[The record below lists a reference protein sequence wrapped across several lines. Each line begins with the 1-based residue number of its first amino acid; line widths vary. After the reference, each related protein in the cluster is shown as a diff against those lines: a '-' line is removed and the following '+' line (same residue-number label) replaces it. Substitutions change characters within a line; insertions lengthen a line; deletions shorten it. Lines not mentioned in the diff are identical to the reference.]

1 MTTLE
6 PTDVDA
12 LLPDGKL
19 FIAGSWRTGRGR
31 EIESLNPAT
40 GKVNRSFAS
49 ASVDDVDDAIVAGHQ
64 AAFDPAWRDLYPHQR
79 ADILHRISAGIAD
92 NSDRISAIQTAD
104 TGKTLTETKALA
116 MSASATFR
124 YFASALEVIG
134 DDLTPQRGDYLT
146 MSVHEPMGVIAAI
159 TPWNSP
165 IASDAQKLAP
175 ALAAGNAVVV
185 KPAAWAPLVSLELAR
200 ICQEAGLPD
209 GLLSVLPGPGSVTGE
224 AITNHPLVKKI
235 SFTGGTSTG
244 RHIAHVAAERLIPT
258 SLELGGKSP
267 TIVFDDADMTQA
279 IAGIMF
285 GIFSSQGQSCIAG
298 SRLFVQASIY
308 EEFVDRLVEATVA
321 LRVGQPTQP
330 GVQVGS
336 LVHPDHRSSVE
347 SFIER
352 GVAEGARV
360 RAGGARPAGDD
371 LAAGNFLLPTI
382 LDNVANDS
390 MICQEEIFGPVL
402 VVMPFD
408 DEEALVEMANDSMYG
423 LAAGIWTSDYRR
435 AWRLGRRLDTGTV
448 WINTYKQFSIS
459 TPFGGTKASGI
470 GREKGIDGI
479 RQYQEQKS
487 MYWDLSGEP
496 LPWAGLS

>member
-1 MTTLE
+1 MTVIDSS
-6 PTDVDA
+6 DVEA
-12 LLPDGKL
+12 MLPDGKL
-19 FIAGSWRTGRGR
+19 YIAGSWRIGSGKQ
-31 EIESLNPAT
+31 IESHNPAT
-40 GKVNRSFAS
+40 GELNRRFAS
-49 ASVDDVDDAIVAGHQ
+49 ASPHDVDEAVIAGHH
-64 AAFDPAWRDLYPHQR
+64 AAANPAWRDLFPHQK
-79 ADILHRISAGIAD
+79 AEVLHRISAGIAE
-92 NSDRISAIQTAD
+92 NAERISAIQTAD

-124 YFASALEVIG
+124 YFAAALEVIG

-146 MSVHEPMGVIAAI
+146 MSVHEPLGVVAAI

-165 IASDAQKLAP
+165 IASDAQKIAP
-175 ALAAGNAVVV
+175 ALAGGNAVVL

-200 ICQEAGLPD
+200 ICEEAGLPD
-209 GLLSVLPGPGSVTGE
+209 GLLSVVPGPGSSTGE
-224 AITNHPLVKKI
+224 ALTNHQLVKKI

-244 RHIAHVAAERLIPT
+244 RRIAHVAAERLIPT

-267 TIVFDDADMTQA
+267 TIVFDDADQDQA
-279 IAGIMF
+279 IAGVMY

-308 EEFVDRLVEATVA
+308 KAFVDQLVEATA
-321 LRVGQPTQP
+321 SLRVGMPTVP

-336 LVHPDHRSSVE
+336 LVHPDHRRSVE

-360 RAGGARPAGDD
+360 RTGGVRPVDDD
-371 LAAGNFLLPTI
+371 LVSGSFLMPTV
-382 LDNVANDS
+382 LDNVSNDS

-402 VVMPFD
+402 VVLPFN
-408 DEEALVEMANDSMYG
+408 DEEELIEMANDSMYG

-459 TPFGGTKASGI
+459 TPFGGSKASGI

-487 MYWDLSGEP
+487 MYWDLSGQTI
-496 LPWAGLS
+496 PWAGTA